1 MRSPCDVTATRRAFL
16 GMAASV
22 AAIRPAFAAESF
34 AMLGPGQLAAL
45 RGTSASLRGSLTRWA
60 DRHLDASPKARA
72 SVHVEGGIAGRG
84 DYDASAEALRELS
97 AIRELALASN
107 FGNGAYSAKAVALLA
122 RWLDVYRPNFNPI
135 DETAFENLLIAWDAL
150 PDAARIPLAA
160 RYADFA
166 RGFAQGYLDRLPGL
180 RGNTAINNWHSH
192 RVKIMTL
199 AAFATGDTRLIG
211 EVRAAFDAHLAR
223 TLIPDGPTNDF
234 VERDAIHYV
243 VYNLLPL
250 CTACLAAQTHGQDWY
265 ATRAANGATIAG
277 SLGWTLPYVTGEKTH
292 AEFERSKVRFD
303 FERRNAGVAGFK
315 GDFEPGKARDLFV
328 VAARLDPRY
337 WPIARKLQPGNIWYD
352 APFPRAAG

>member
-1 MRSPCDVTATRRAFL
+1 MTATRRAFL

-22 AAIRPAFAAESF
+22 AAIRPAFAAEPF
-34 AMLGPGQLAAL
+34 AFLGPGQLAAL

-122 RWLDVYRPNFNPI
+122 RWLDVYRPTFNPI

-223 TLIPDGPTNDF
+223 TLLPDGPTNDF

-277 SLGWTLPYVTGEKTH
+277 SLGWTLPYATGEKTH

>member
-1 MRSPCDVTATRRAFL
+1 MPSTRRAFL
-16 GMAASV
+16 GMAAAIAATRPAV
-22 AAIRPAFAAESF
+22 AAEPYAL
-34 AMLGPGQLAAL
+34 LGPDQLAAV

-60 DRHLDASPKARA
+60 DRHLDAPSKARE

-97 AIRELALASN
+97 AIRELALASA
-107 FGNGAYSAKAVALLA
+107 FGNEGYAAKAAALLA
-122 RWLDVYRPNFNPI
+122 RWLEIYRPNFNPI
-135 DETAFENLLIAWDAL
+135 DETAFENLFVAWDAL
-150 PDAARIPLAA
+150 PEAARAPHAA
-160 RYADFA
+160 RYAAFA

-192 RVKIMTL
+192 RVKIMAL

-223 TLIPDGPTNDF
+223 TLIPDGPSNDF
-234 VERDAIHYV
+234 AERDAIHYV

-250 CTACLAAQTHGQDWY
+250 CTACLAAKTHGQDWY
-265 ATRAANGATIAG
+265 ATRATNGATIAG
-277 SLGWTLPYVTGEKTH
+277 SLNWTLPYATGEKTH

-315 GDFEPGKARDLFV
+315 GDFEPAKARDLFV
-328 VAARLDPRY
+328 VAARLDSRF

-352 APFPRAAG
+352 APFPRAAA

>member
-1 MRSPCDVTATRRAFL
+1 MIATRRTFL
-16 GMAASV
+16 GMAV
-22 AAIRPAFAAESF
+22 AAAVVRPSAAAGPY
-34 AMLGPGQLAAL
+34 AMLGPEQLGAL

-60 DRHLDASPKARA
+60 DRSLGASSKARA

-97 AIRELALASN
+97 AIRELALASA
-107 FGNGAYSAKAVALLA
+107 FGNEAYATKAAMLLA
-122 RWLDVYRPNFNPI
+122 RWLEIYRPNFNPI
-135 DETAFENLLIAWDAL
+135 DETGFENLFVAWDAL
-150 PDAARIPLAA
+150 PEAAQAPHAA
-160 RYADFA
+160 RYAEFA
-166 RGFAQGYLDRLPGL
+166 RGFVQGYLDRLPSL

-192 RVKIMTL
+192 RVKIMAL

-211 EVRAAFDAHLAR
+211 EVRAAFEEHLAR

-234 VERDAIHYV
+234 AERDAIHYV

-250 CTACLAAQTHGQDWY
+250 CTACLAAKTHGQDWY

-277 SLGWTLPYVTGEKTH
+277 SLDWTLPYATGEKTH

-315 GDFEPGKARDLFV
+315 GDFEPAKARDLFV

-352 APFPRAAG
+352 APFPRPAG